1 MERFLSSMVVTPELN
16 LNARL
21 IQIRDTPLAVI
32 TSVFFAARVGESQ
45 QSVVACR
52 IVNVGA
58 VASERRMDLH
68 DGADV
73 VHGVSSARPAIGQSI
88 LRRS

>member
-1 MERFLSSMVVTPELN
+1 MPDCSESATRLSPLITP
-16 LNARL
+16 
-21 IQIRDTPLAVI
+21 
-32 TSVFFAARVGESQ
+32 SVSFAARSWGKST
-45 QSVVACR
+45 QSVVARR
-52 IVNVGA
+52 IENVGA
-58 VASERRMDLH
+58 TSERRMDSH